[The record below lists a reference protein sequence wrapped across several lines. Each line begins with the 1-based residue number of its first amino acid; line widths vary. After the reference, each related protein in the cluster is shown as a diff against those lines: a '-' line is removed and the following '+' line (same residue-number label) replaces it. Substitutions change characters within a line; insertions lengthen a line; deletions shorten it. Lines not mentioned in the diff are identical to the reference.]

1 MVFEDLR
8 GFLEHLRGM
17 GDVLTVQEEVDR
29 KFELSAVLRQV
40 ATGEGPVVV
49 FENIRGFSGIRV
61 VGNVL
66 GSRRRVT
73 EALGSPGG
81 ELLETFISRRNR
93 PIEPTILDSGPV
105 KEVVLTGGIDLHRL
119 LPAPVFHEKD
129 AGPYLTAG
137 IAIARDPETGQQSM
151 GIHRV
156 AIKGKDRLGIFLA
169 NPPLAH
175 YLARAEKL
183 GRPLDIAIALG
194 VDPLLMLASIVKHT
208 PGDPDKF
215 VVAGGLRGEAVK
227 LVPGESVKVNVP
239 AFAEIVLE
247 GQILPGLREA
257 EGPFGESTGHYFIN
271 DSPVIQVTA
280 VTHRRNPLL
289 QVVLPWAMEPDLLL
303 SLGSGSEVYAG
314 LKALAPKV
322 KDLALVPGTCTFH
335 AVVAVEEG
343 ASRGEVRRIINLALN
358 LDRRMKQVTVVDDDV
373 DIHDFREVAWAVA
386 TRFQADRDTLI
397 LTGLDSYVIDPSV
410 QPGGATAKLGLD
422 ATKKQRGDTAD
433 SYEKIRVPGYA
444 RVRAEAI
451 LASTLRQSQN

>member
-1 MVFEDLR
+1 MAFQDLR
-8 GFLEHLRGM
+8 GFLEYQHRKGEL
-17 GDVLTVQEEVDR
+17 LTVREEVDR
-29 KFELSAVLRQV
+29 KFELSAVLRKV
-40 ATGEGPVVV
+40 ATGEGPVVL
-49 FENIRGFSGIRV
+49 FENIKGFSGIQV
-61 VGNVL
+61 VANVL
-66 GSRRRVT
+66 GSRRRLT
-73 EALGSPGG
+73 EALGCSGG
-81 ELLETFISRRNR
+81 ELLETFIKRRNQ
-93 PIEPTILDSGPV
+93 PVEPVVVDSGPV
-105 KEVVLTGGIDLHRL
+105 QEVIHKGDIDLQRL

-156 AIKGKDRLGIFLA
+156 AIKGKERLGIFLA
-169 NPPLAH
+169 NPPLSN

-183 GRPLDIAIALG
+183 GQPLDIAIALG

-215 VVAGGLRGEAVK
+215 AVAGGLRGEAVK
-227 LVPGESVKVNVP
+227 LVRAASVKLNVP

-247 GQILPGLREA
+247 GQVLPGVREG
-257 EGPFGESTGHYFIN
+257 EGPFGESTGHYFSN
-271 DSPVIQVTA
+271 DSPVIRVTA

-289 QVVLPWAMEPDLLL
+289 QVVLPWAMEPDMLL

-322 KDLALVPGTCTFH
+322 RDLALVPGTCTFH
-335 AVVAVEEG
+335 AVVAVEE
-343 ASRGEVRRIINLALN
+343 ASPGEVRRIINLALN

-373 DIHDFREVAWAVA
+373 DVHDFREVAWAVA
-386 TRFQADRDTLI
+386 TRFQADRDTVI
-397 LTGLDSYVIDPSV
+397 LTGLDGYVIDPSV
-410 QPGGATAKLGLD
+410 QPGGATAKMGLD
-422 ATKKQRGDTAD
+422 ATKKQRDANTD
-433 SYEKIRVPGYA
+433 SYEKIRVPEYA